1 MFLLNTFFYLY
12 YSTYI
17 FLIDFNRH
25 DNTTE
30 LYTKITIFIHIF
42 LVLLILA
49 SQRIESLLG
58 MWLDDPESITK
69 SKYPDDEEP
78 TKRGEPP
85 SLVEMMI
92 LGWVSGEFTIS
103 MYICQIYECYFHI
116 LIYFLILYK
125 QNPTFSVGEIS
136 SVWKFGPVLQVNLFF
151 LSKPASL

>member
-1 MFLLNTFFYLY
+1 MHCLLILV
-12 YSTYI
+12 YI

-30 LYTKITIFIHIF
+30 LYTNITIFIHIF

-92 LGWVSGEFTIS
+92 LGWVSGEFTIL
-103 MYICQIYECYFHI
+103 MYPCQIYECYFHV
-116 LIYFLILYK
+116 LIYFLIVYK
-125 QNPTFSVGEIS
+125 QNPTLSLGKIS
-136 SVWKFGPVLQVNLFF
+136 SVWKCCPLLQVNLFF
-151 LSKPASL
+151 

>member
-1 MFLLNTFFYLY
+1 MHCLLILV
-12 YSTYI
+12 YI
-17 FLIDFNRH
+17 FLIYFNRY

-69 SKYPDDEEP
+69 SKYQDDEEP

-103 MYICQIYECYFHI
+103 MYPCQIYECYFHF
-116 LIYFLILYK
+116 LIYFLFLYT
-125 QNPTFSVGEIS
+125 QNPTFPVGKIS
-136 SVWKFGPVLQVNLFF
+136 SVWKCCPMLQSELIFF
-151 LSKPASL
+151 K